1 MLKEKWYNV
10 LFAEFYLG
18 RAKKDVKVRHEIFE
32 FKDSEGQKMRQQ
44 MTPKVLY
51 PVMMKDLVLKETQT
65 DFWKNRWYF
74 P

>member
-1 MLKEKWYNV
+1 M
-10 LFAEFYLG
+10 
-18 RAKKDVKVRHEIFE
+18 RHEIFE

-65 DFWKNRWYF
+65 DF
-74 P
+74 